1 MINKF
6 VIWFFGYIL
15 LVLGGD
21 EPYGT
26 HGTYGTYGAMW
37 VSGGS

>member
-15 LVLGGD
+15 LVLGGN
-21 EPYGT
+21 EPYGA
-26 HGTYGTYGAMW
+26 HGTYGTYGAM
-37 VSGGS
+37 